1 MDIKQV
7 ITVFTQM
14 EVTIDS
20 NTGSYK
26 TGRIIKQ
33 WQSMT
38 GPQTKKE
45 KPVQRAL
52 VVGAVETE
60 EM

>member
-14 EVTIDS
+14 EVTIDPM
-20 NTGSYK
+20 TGSYK
-26 TGRIIKQ
+26 SGRIIKQ

-38 GPQTKKE
+38 GPQTKKA
-45 KPVQRAL
+45 KPVQRSL
-52 VVGAVETE
+52 EIGTVETE